1 MRVKLAYTVELDEVP
16 EIAAE
21 LIEDEAGRLSFCS
34 HTLDELCAS
43 LRQEDPDLNHV
54 LTKMDKVRQNLGNLD
69 ARLNEMEG
77 VIAGYH
83 KAKNP
88 EPVSAQPQPTYEPE
102 DDAPS
107 KTYDYNSPYAIPKES
122 EK

>member
-21 LIEDEAGRLSFCS
+21 LIEDESGRLSFCS

-54 LTKMDKVRQNLGNLD
+54 LSKLDKVRQNLGNLD
-69 ARLNEMEG
+69 ARLAEMES
-77 VIAGYH
+77 VIAGYYQ
-83 KAKNP
+83 AKNP
-88 EPVSAQPQPTYEPE
+88 NPAPDKPQPTYTPE
-102 DDAPS
+102 DDAPT
-107 KTYDYNSPYAIPKES
+107 KTYDYNSPYAVPKES

>member
-54 LTKMDKVRQNLGNLD
+54 LSKLDKVRQNLGNLD
-69 ARLNEMEG
+69 ARLTEMEG

-88 EPVSAQPQPTYEPE
+88 EPQVAPQPTYTPE
-102 DDAPS
+102 ASDPT
-107 KTYDYNSPYAIPKES
+107 KTYDYNTPYAVPKES